1 MIHSDS
7 FDGLIGQEARS
18 KVCEYLE
25 KEGIGKATVN
35 FRLRDWGVSRQR
47 YWGTPIPVVHCDACG
62 IVPVDYDQLPVELP
76 LDVQLGKKGQSPLH
90 TLESFYKTPCPKC
103 KAPAKRETD
112 TLDTFFCSSWYFD
125 RYTSPRQEDKPFD
138 PDDNGYWMPVDQYV
152 GGIEHAILHL
162 LYSRFF
168 NLVLNDLELTK
179 AKEPFDHLL
188 TQGMVIK
195 DGAKMSKSKGNVV
208 DPDEIIKTYGADTAR
223 VFILFA
229 APPVKDLEWSEQGVE
244 GCYRFLKRVWRIF
257 SDFIDEVKTTAPAD
271 ENFATSVKEL
281 KELRRMTHI
290 TIRRVTEDIEKR
302 MQFNT
307 AIAAIME
314 LVNHLY
320 HFKEWK
326 EKQNKIDSSSVIR
339 ESLEA
344 LILTLWP
351 FAPHIAEE
359 MATLLNFLEP
369 EKSWPIYNEELT
381 KTDEILIVLQV
392 NGKVRQKLQIEVGIS
407 DEDLK
412 SLALSDPKILE
423 WTQDKEVKK
432 VIIVPKKLVNIV
444 VK

>member
-1 MIHSDS
+1 
-7 FDGLIGQEARS
+7 
-18 KVCEYLE
+18 
-25 KEGIGKATVN
+25 
-35 FRLRDWGVSRQR
+35 
-47 YWGTPIPVVHCDACG
+47 
-62 IVPVDYDQLPVELP
+62 
-76 LDVQLGKKGQSPLH
+76 
-90 TLESFYKTPCPKC
+90 
-103 KAPAKRETD
+103 
-112 TLDTFFCSSWYFD
+112 
-125 RYTSPRQEDKPFD
+125 
-138 PDDNGYWMPVDQYV
+138 
-152 GGIEHAILHL
+152 
-162 LYSRFF
+162 
-168 NLVLNDLELTK
+168 
-179 AKEPFDHLL
+179 
-188 TQGMVIK
+188 
-195 DGAKMSKSKGNVV
+195 
-208 DPDEIIKTYGADTAR
+208 
-223 VFILFA
+223 
-229 APPVKDLEWSEQGVE
+229 
-244 GCYRFLKRVWRIF
+244 
-257 SDFIDEVKTTAPAD
+257 
-271 ENFATSVKEL
+271 
-281 KELRRMTHI
+281 
-290 TIRRVTEDIEKR
+290 
-302 MQFNT
+302 
-307 AIAAIME
+307 ME

-326 EKQNKIDSSSVIR
+326 EKQNEIDSASVIR